1 MTHIDTYSH
10 RIPHKYTKIHT
21 FYTHLHTNCHIFGW
35 VTKNHT
41 YIYIS
46 IYIYNKINRFIY
58 IHSVLRSPTPQRQ
71 QLLIEKKFFNQKT
84 KQTNENQNQI
94 IHSII
99 DSFIQRLKDSM
110 KSIEIPR
117 IPKSSKNRGTPLGP
131 KNPLF
136 RHFQAFSQPLQ
147 KTRFFTIFRPPKP
160 IQNQFKSKKSMKSIE
175 KSNENQKKSIKI
187 QKNSKKDIHS

>member
-1 MTHIDTYSH
+1 MKQNIST
-10 RIPHKYTKIHT
+10 
-21 FYTHLHTNCHIFGW
+21 TN
-35 VTKNHT
+35 TT
-41 YIYIS
+41 QPS
-46 IYIYNKINRFIY
+46 
-58 IHSVLRSPTPQRQ
+58 
-71 QLLIEKKFFNQKT
+71 IEKKFFNQKT

-99 DSFIQRLKDSM
+99 DSFIQILKDSM

>member
-1 MTHIDTYSH
+1 
-10 RIPHKYTKIHT
+10 
-21 FYTHLHTNCHIFGW
+21 
-35 VTKNHT
+35 
-41 YIYIS
+41 
-46 IYIYNKINRFIY
+46 
-58 IHSVLRSPTPQRQ
+58 
-71 QLLIEKKFFNQKT
+71 
-84 KQTNENQNQI
+84 
-94 IHSII
+94 
-99 DSFIQRLKDSM
+99 M

-175 KSNENQKKSIKI
+175 KSKKI
-187 QKNSKKDIHS
+187 QKKTYIHRKFIKNSKNKKNIHIEKPTASI

>member
-1 MTHIDTYSH
+1 
-10 RIPHKYTKIHT
+10 
-21 FYTHLHTNCHIFGW
+21 
-35 VTKNHT
+35 
-41 YIYIS
+41 
-46 IYIYNKINRFIY
+46 
-58 IHSVLRSPTPQRQ
+58 
-71 QLLIEKKFFNQKT
+71 
-84 KQTNENQNQI
+84 
-94 IHSII
+94 
-99 DSFIQRLKDSM
+99 M

-175 KSNENQKKSIKI
+175 KSNKKKKKKNKNKKKFKKRHTFIGNSSKI
-187 QKNSKKDIHS
+187 QKTKKTFI

>member
-1 MTHIDTYSH
+1 
-10 RIPHKYTKIHT
+10 
-21 FYTHLHTNCHIFGW
+21 
-35 VTKNHT
+35 
-41 YIYIS
+41 
-46 IYIYNKINRFIY
+46 
-58 IHSVLRSPTPQRQ
+58 
-71 QLLIEKKFFNQKT
+71 
-84 KQTNENQNQI
+84 
-94 IHSII
+94 
-99 DSFIQRLKDSM
+99 M

-175 KSNENQKKSIKI
+175 KSTQNQKKFKKRHTFIGNSSKI
-187 QKNSKKDIHS
+187 QKTKKTFI